1 MKAKSRPTTSAG
13 APSSAKPGAKTSV
26 KPTTILPP
34 AKVSADHGVDD
45 TQCIFVSHEPG
56 HVAVEPHV
64 CDAGLE
70 SFASDGDGGGQQP
83 ADTHSRRAASES
95 FPNGEGGGQRT
106 VDTQA
111 VRAASENLTGHC
123 EVETQFAYA
132 GQDQG
137 QIAQDAQNGCALIQ
151 SIRARYRLRIFYR
164 ENAAALERR
173 VFAYC
178 YQLTQGDKAQA
189 TKMAARVFKNDPPLE
204 LLALRCD
211 LLVEQRDALIKEQ
224 KAQEKII
231 NKLVK
236 GLPAWKWVEAFKGL
250 GPGGFGEIVAHC
262 GDLASYDNPAKLW
275 KRMGLAVFAS
285 SKDGRAIS
293 QRKCKDK
300 ADAELHGFSPR
311 RRAVMHCLG
320 EAILRGRR
328 LNPEYGDMYDRRK
341 ELESAKPEVESK
353 MHAHKRALRYIEKRL
368 LRDLWRAWRAE
379 CGQVVDDTHP
389 GPAAPAPESLQE
401 AA

>member
-1 MKAKSRPTTSAG
+1 MKAKHEKASMSRVS
-13 APSSAKPGAKTSV
+13 SSAKPGAKGTLHP
-26 KPTTILPP
+26 KGAMPP
-34 AKVSADHGVDD
+34 AKVSADQSPSD
-45 TQCIFVSHEPG
+45 THDGHVSHEPG
-56 HVAVEPHV
+56 LEGSDPQIPS
-64 CDAGLE
+64 AGLK
-70 SFASDGDGGGQQP
+70 SFANNGDGGGHGLR
-83 ADTHSRRAASES
+83 DTRWNDAASES
-95 FPNGEGGGQRT
+95 
-106 VDTQA
+106 
-111 VRAASENLTGHC
+111 LTGLGNVDIQRHR
-123 EVETQFAYA
+123 A

-137 QIAQDAQNGCALIQ
+137 RMGTDTQNQNALIH

-173 VFAYC
+173 GFSYC
-178 YQLTQGDKAQA
+178 YQLTQGDKATA

-211 LLVEQRDALIKEQ
+211 LLVDQRDALIQEQ

-236 GLPAWKWVEAFKGL
+236 DLPAWKWVEAFKGL

-262 GDLASYDNPAKLW
+262 GDLANYDNPAKVW

-341 ELESAKPEVESK
+341 ELELAKPEVETK

-379 CGQVVDDTHP
+379 CGQLRRDTQID
-389 GPAAPAPESLQE
+389 GAAPAPELQE